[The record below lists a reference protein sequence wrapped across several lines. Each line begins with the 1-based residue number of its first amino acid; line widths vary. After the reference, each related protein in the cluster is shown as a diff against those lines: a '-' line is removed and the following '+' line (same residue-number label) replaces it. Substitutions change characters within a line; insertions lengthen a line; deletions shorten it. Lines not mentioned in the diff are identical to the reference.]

1 MWLTITRLY
10 PLLSANCFY
19 FVYHDESE
27 MLMLHFSILS
37 YVVAISATG
46 RAAEIFNTP
55 EDMISITFLA
65 FHIMLLFFQLL
76 EEQQKF

>member
-1 MWLTITRLY
+1 M
-10 PLLSANCFY
+10 
-19 FVYHDESE
+19 
-27 MLMLHFSILS
+27 

-55 EDMISITFLA
+55 EDMISITFLS
-65 FHIMLLFFQLL
+65 FHIMLLLFQLL